1 MLVIGLTG
9 NYGMG
14 KSTVLKIF
22 RDLGA
27 TVIDADS
34 LVRAALNDEKILK
47 RIRGVLGDDVFLS
60 DNSLDKAKAASIIFR
75 DKGLREKVE
84 EILHPIVLKGIDAM
98 LDKTSKETAGEGIVV
113 VEIPLLFEKGY
124 DKKFDR
130 TVTVYTDIETAI
142 GRLKSAGIR
151 QEDAVMRMNAQM
163 PVEEKTS
170 KSDFVI
176 DNNFDLSRTE
186 LQVMEIYSRVV
197 QEEKG
202 RHD

>member
-60 DNSLDKAKAASIIFR
+60 DNSFDKAKAALIIFR
-75 DKGLREKVE
+75 NKGLREKVE
-84 EILHPIVLKGIDAM
+84 EILHPIVLKGIDAI
-98 LDKTSKETAGEGIVV
+98 LDKTSKETVGVGIVV

-124 DKKFDR
+124 DKKFSK
-130 TVTVYTDIETAI
+130 TITVYTDIETAI

-176 DNNFDLSRTE
+176 DNNSDLSRTE
-186 LQVMEIYSRVV
+186 LQVREIYSRLV
-197 QEEKG
+197 QEAKG

>member
-60 DNSLDKAKAASIIFR
+60 DNSLDKAKAALIIFR
-75 DKGLREKVE
+75 NKGLREKVE
-84 EILHPIVLKGIDAM
+84 EILHPIVLKGIDAI
-98 LDKTSKETAGEGIVV
+98 LDKTSKETVGVGIVV

-130 TVTVYTDIETAI
+130 TVTVYTDIDTAI

-186 LQVMEIYSRVV
+186 LQAMEIYSRLV

>member
-27 TVIDADS
+27 TVIDTDS
-34 LVRAALNDEKILK
+34 LVRAALNDETILE

-60 DNSLDKAKAASIIFR
+60 DRSLDKAKTASVIFR
-75 DKGLREKVE
+75 DKGLRDKME
-84 EILHPIVLKGIDAM
+84 EILHPIVLKGIDSL
-98 LDKTSKETAGEGIVV
+98 LDKISRETTGEGVVV

-124 DKKFDR
+124 DNKFSR
-130 TVTVYTDIETAI
+130 TVTVYSEIETAI
-142 GRLKSAGIR
+142 RRLENAGIS
-151 QEDAVMRMNAQM
+151 QEDAVMRLNVQM
-163 PVEEKTS
+163 PVEEKKR

-176 DNNFDLSRTE
+176 DNNSDLSRTE
-186 LQVMEIYSRVV
+186 LQVRDIYSLLVH
-197 QEEKG
+197 EAKD

>member
-27 TVIDADS
+27 TVIDTDS
-34 LVRAALNDEKILK
+34 LVRAALNDETILE
-47 RIRGVLGDDVFLS
+47 RIRGVLGNDVFLS
-60 DNSLDKAKAASIIFR
+60 DRSLDKAKTASVIFR
-75 DKGLREKVE
+75 DKGLRDKME
-84 EILHPIVLKGIDAM
+84 EILHPIVLKGIDAL
-98 LDKTSKETAGEGIVV
+98 LDKISRETTGEGVVV

-124 DKKFDR
+124 DNKFSR
-130 TVTVYTDIETAI
+130 TITVYSEIETAI
-142 GRLKSAGIR
+142 RRLENAGISL
-151 QEDAVMRMNAQM
+151 EDAVMRLNVQM
-163 PVEEKTS
+163 PVEEKKR

-176 DNNFDLSRTE
+176 DNNSDLSRTE
-186 LQVMEIYSRVV
+186 LQVRDIYSLLVH
-197 QEEKG
+197 EAKD

>member
-27 TVIDADS
+27 TVIDSDS
-34 LVRAALNDEKILK
+34 LVRAALKDEKILE

-60 DNSLDKAKAASIIFR
+60 DKSLDKAKTASVIFR
-75 DKGLREKVE
+75 DKGLREKIE
-84 EILHPIVLKGIDAM
+84 DILHPIVLKGIDAV
-98 LDKTSKETAGEGIVV
+98 LDQISRETTGEGVAV

-124 DKKFDR
+124 DNKFSR
-130 TVTVYTDIETAI
+130 TITVYSEIETAI
-142 GRLKSAGIR
+142 RRLENAGIS
-151 QEDAVMRMNAQM
+151 QEDAVMRLNVQM
-163 PVEEKTS
+163 PVEEKKR

-176 DNNFDLSRTE
+176 DNNSDLSRTE
-186 LQVMEIYSRVV
+186 LQVRDIYSRLV
-197 QEEKG
+197 QEAKD